1 MIHIRY
7 PKSTEPA
14 PWLAPISFLA
24 VNSARKRPS
33 GAAWT
38 LGGILALGLVL
49 RLWGI
54 RHGMPVAFHLDE
66 YAHFTESAVKMFDNG
81 LNPKYFQNPPAYTYL
96 LHALFAIAY
105 GVSPIGGLGGPVV
118 EAFEGDPTTLYLIA
132 RLASTALGLG
142 AAWVL
147 YFAGKR
153 LFGTGVA
160 LAATAFLTFT
170 FLPVHY
176 AHFALNDVPLLFPLC
191 IGLLGLAGI
200 VTRGSLTDY
209 LVAGLGLGLAT
220 GTKYTAAALSVA
232 IFAAWA
238 IRAWDDREAAK
249 RTFLYLL
256 AAAGISLLAF
266 LISNP
271 FSLLDA
277 DKFLGDLKRQS
288 DLSAGVS
295 KLGTDDTSGWVY
307 YVKTLT
313 WGFGG
318 IPLMLSIFGA
328 GLALR
333 RDWRKAAPFVLFGM
347 LVWLFMGN
355 QVRFYARWLMPVYP
369 VLALFAGYAAVEI
382 ARSLGRSIAERKA
395 TTDTARIARLTTY
408 SAVGVMFV
416 ALVSPVA
423 HVIHNNVVLS
433 RTDTRYQ
440 AKAWLLENVGEN
452 RKIAFELIA
461 PFAYYNKDN
470 ERGAELAF
478 KTYPFP
484 RGSEIEKQAEELSP
498 ARIDEFVA
506 KGYCYVVVG
515 SIQKGRVTKDPS
527 KRPNAAAYYKALDD
541 RAEKVA
547 SFSPVRSGADLPT
560 FNFDISY
567 NYYPLAYARPG
578 PEIDVYR
585 LTEGQCAPS
594 AEDPLPS
601 SN

>member
-1 MIHIRY
+1 M
-7 PKSTEPA
+7 
-14 PWLAPISFLA
+14 
-24 VNSARKRPS
+24 NSARKRQGLLRGSP
-33 GAAWT
+33 AAWT
-38 LGGILALGLVL
+38 LGGILLFGLVL

-66 YAHFTESAVKMFDNG
+66 YAHFTESAVKMFENG

-96 LHALFAIAY
+96 LHVLFAIAY
-105 GVSPIGGLGGPVV
+105 GVSPIGSIGAPVIA
-118 EAFEGDPTTLYLIA
+118 AFEGDPTTLYLIA

-176 AHFALNDVPLLFPLC
+176 AHFALNDVPMLFPLC
-191 IGLLGLAGI
+191 VGLLGLAGI
-200 VTRGSLTDY
+200 VTRGTLTDY
-209 LVAGLGLGLAT
+209 LVAGVGLGLAT

-249 RTFLYLL
+249 KTFLYLL

-277 DKFLGDLKRQS
+277 DKFLADLKRQS

-307 YVKTLT
+307 YVKTMT

-318 IPLMLSIFGA
+318 IPLLLSIAGA
-328 GLALR
+328 VMALR
-333 RDWRKAAPFVLFGM
+333 RDWRKSAPFVLFGM

-369 VLALFAGYAAVEI
+369 VLALFAGYAVVEL
-382 ARSLGRSIAERKA
+382 ARWIGRGLAERKNI
-395 TTDTARIARLTTY
+395 TDSARVGKLTTY
-408 SAVGVMFV
+408 SAVGVMFI
-416 ALVSPVA
+416 ALLSPLA
-423 HVIHNNVVLS
+423 HVIHNDLVLS
-433 RTDTRYQ
+433 RTDTRDQ
-440 AKAWLLENVGEN
+440 AKSWLLENVGED

-461 PFAYYNKDN
+461 PFAYYNKN
-470 ERGAELAF
+470 SERGAEEAF
-478 KTYPFP
+478 ELFPFP
-484 RGSEIEKQAEELSP
+484 RGSEIEKQAEQLSP

-506 KGYCYVVVG
+506 QGYCYVVVG

-527 KRPNAAAYYKALDD
+527 KRPNAAAYYEALDE

-547 SFSPVRSGADLPT
+547 SFSPMRPGTELPT

-567 NYYPLAYARPG
+567 NYYPLAYERPG

-585 LTEGQCAPS
+585 LTEGDCAPS
-594 AEDPLPS
+594 AENPVPT